1 MFQAKE
7 HDKISLEKKKLNE
20 MEINLSDKE
29 FKIMVI
35 ISLGEKYKMWQCQQ
49 RENIRNY
56 KVYIIE
62 LNNTKT
68 ELKNTL

>member
-35 ISLGEKYKMWQCQQ
+35 EMLKFWRRMDDHS
-49 RENIRNY
+49 ENFNKKKIQ
-56 KVYIIE
+56 E
-62 LNNTKT
+62 STKQMS
-68 ELKNTL
+68 KS